1 MNSNN
6 QKKLTIGLI
15 VALITLVSG
24 ISYAYFT
31 ASFQNLGERETTIT
45 AAEMGSLKLTATE
58 ATYTSG
64 NQYPGDMA
72 IQKFTV
78 EPVSKG
84 SGVYELD
91 LTGVIDES
99 IFGSDVEIQL
109 YKSLD
114 NTEVTITE
122 GDLTQNGTQFSRV
135 DTLVTNGLTPIYTKA
150 LKNGLNILYQE
161 EFEVIEESGSLKVRE
176 NPTSTSYPKYT
187 FYLVYNYKNNGNQ
200 NNQMGQTFNGTVSGK
215 LVKQLNGAGT
225 IAKLAGNADK
235 DSTAVIDNG
244 SALDGEEVLCTN
256 TLAYDDFGNLRY
268 VGANPCNYVTFNN
281 EAPTIADA
289 YQIRANG
296 DVSTNGVRF
305 NGGNGYDSKEACEG
319 DNGLSGNF
327 AALRLEGTAQCLL
340 NSETNKYYISAT
352 GYLAGTYESEEA
364 CLSGMQSN
372 GLRSQTGPE
381 TYNMPSGLS
390 CEKHGK
396 MASGGWRIIGVFDNQ
411 IKLIRN
417 ESIGSYSWDT
427 SASSVNSGY
436 GINQWGE
443 SGTYTGADLMK
454 LLNPGYDNNLAEDAS
469 GNTSSGTYAN
479 NSLYWNKQ
487 SGNCYNNYRNAYT
500 TCDFSA
506 TGLSESSKSMIDKH
520 TWNLG
525 SHGENDVWTSGN
537 GLGLASKFY
546 EYERSNNNG
555 KICTSGS
562 YCNDTVNRTTT
573 WEGYVGLMYPSDYG
587 YAVGGEAR
595 TNCLANTNLY
605 NYDTNNCD
613 SNDWLYNSWQWT
625 MSSLAGSSG
634 ASYVFYV
641 DLGGDL
647 LNTLAGYENSVRP
660 ALFLIPSIEISGEG
674 TPIAPFTLSV
684 G

>member
-1 MNSNN
+1 MNN
-6 QKKLTIGLI
+6 KKLG
-15 VALITLVSG
+15 VALLIALIALASG

-31 ASFQNLGERETTIT
+31 ATFQNLGERETTIT

-109 YKSLD
+109 YKSID

-122 GDLTQNGTQFSRV
+122 GELTQSGTQFSRV

-176 NPTSTSYPKYT
+176 NSTSTSYPKYT

-200 NNQMGQTFNGTVSGK
+200 NNQMGQTFNGTISGK
-215 LVKQLNGAGT
+215 LIKEKKLTGAET
-225 IAKLAGNADK
+225 IAKLVEGSDST
-235 DSTAVIDNG
+235 STAVIDKG
-244 SALDGEEVLCTN
+244 TDASGCTN
-256 TLAYDDFGNLRY
+256 TLAYDDFENLRY
-268 VGANPCNYVTFNN
+268 VGANPCNYVTFNG
-281 EAPTIADA
+281 E
-289 YQIRANG
+289 
-296 DVSTNGVRF
+296 
-305 NGGNGYDSKEACEG
+305 
-319 DNGLSGNF
+319 
-327 AALRLEGTAQCLL
+327 TA
-340 NSETNKYYISAT
+340 
-352 GYLAGTYESEEA
+352 
-364 CLSGMQSN
+364 
-372 GLRSQTGPE
+372 
-381 TYNMPSGLS
+381 
-390 CEKHGK
+390 
-396 MASGGWRIIGVFDNQ
+396 GWRIIGVFDNQ

-417 ESIGSYSWDT
+417 ESIGAYSWDT
-427 SASSVNSGY
+427 SASNINGGN

-443 SGTYTGADLMK
+443 SGTYKGADLMK
-454 LLNPGYDNNLAEDAS
+454 LLNPGFDTNLAEYAS
-469 GNTSSGTYAN
+469 GNTIAYTYAN
-479 NSLYWNKQ
+479 NSLYWNRGA
-487 SGNCYNNYRNAYT
+487 GNCYNSSKNAYT

-506 TGLSESSKSMIDKH
+506 TGLSESAKSMIDKH

-525 SHGENDVWTSGN
+525 SQGENDVFTSGN

-555 KICTSGS
+555 KICSSSS

-573 WEGYVGLMYPSDYG
+573 WEGYVGLMSPSDYG

-605 NYDTNNCD
+605 NYNTNNCY
-613 SNDWLYNSWQWT
+613 SNDWLYKNSTYQWI
-625 MSSLAGSSG
+625 MFQYAYSPFAG
-634 ASYVFYV
+634 YVFSVYS
-641 DLGGDL
+641 GGGVGNDG
-647 LNTLAGYENSVRP
+647 AVGDHSVRP
-660 ALFLIPSIEISGEG
+660 ALFLIPSIEISGGNGSSTSPYIFE
-674 TPIAPFTLSV
+674 
-684 G
+684 

>member
-1 MNSNN
+1 MNNI
-6 QKKLTIGLI
+6 QKKLG
-15 VALITLVSG
+15 VALLIALIALVSG

-31 ASFQNLGERETTIT
+31 ATFQNLGVRETSIT

-84 SGVYELD
+84 KGVYELD

-109 YKSLD
+109 YKSID
-114 NTEVTITE
+114 NTEVTVTE
-122 GDLTQNGTQFSRV
+122 GDLTQEGSNFSRV

-176 NPTSTSYPKYT
+176 NSTSTAYPKYT

-200 NNQMGQTFNGTVSGK
+200 NNQMGQTFNGTISGK
-215 LVKQLNGAGT
+215 LIKEKKLTGAET
-225 IAKLAGNADK
+225 ILGLVPDADPT
-235 DSTAVIDNG
+235 STAVIDKG
-244 SALDGEEVLCTN
+244 TDESGCTN

-268 VGANPCNYVTFNN
+268 VGANPCNYVTFNG
-281 EAPTIADA
+281 E
-289 YQIRANG
+289 
-296 DVSTNGVRF
+296 
-305 NGGNGYDSKEACEG
+305 
-319 DNGLSGNF
+319 
-327 AALRLEGTAQCLL
+327 TA
-340 NSETNKYYISAT
+340 
-352 GYLAGTYESEEA
+352 
-364 CLSGMQSN
+364 
-372 GLRSQTGPE
+372 
-381 TYNMPSGLS
+381 
-390 CEKHGK
+390 
-396 MASGGWRIIGVFDNQ
+396 GWRIIGVFDDK

-417 ESIGSYSWDT
+417 ESIGNYSWDT
-427 SASSVNSGY
+427 SASSVNTGY

-454 LLNPGYDNNLAEDAS
+454 LLNPGYDTNLAEDSS
-469 GNTSSGTYAN
+469 GNAITGTSVN

-487 SGNCYNNYRNAYT
+487 SGNCYNSSNNTYT

-525 SHGENDVWTSGN
+525 SQGENDVFTSGN

-555 KICTSGS
+555 KICSSSG
-562 YCNDTVNRTTT
+562 YCNDSVNRTTT
-573 WEGYVGLMYPSDYG
+573 WEGYVGLMSPSDYG

-595 TNCLANTNLY
+595 TNCLANTNLSDY
-605 NYDTNNCD
+605 YSNNCYI
-613 SNDWLYNSWQWT
+613 NDWLYKASTYQWT
-625 MSSLAGSSG
+625 MLPYAYSSY

-641 DLGGDL
+641 DSDGTLGNASAD
-647 LNTLAGYENSVRP
+647 NERSARP
-660 ALFLIPSIEISGEG
+660 ALFLISDIEISGSG
-674 TPIAPFTLSV
+674 TPSSPFTLSV